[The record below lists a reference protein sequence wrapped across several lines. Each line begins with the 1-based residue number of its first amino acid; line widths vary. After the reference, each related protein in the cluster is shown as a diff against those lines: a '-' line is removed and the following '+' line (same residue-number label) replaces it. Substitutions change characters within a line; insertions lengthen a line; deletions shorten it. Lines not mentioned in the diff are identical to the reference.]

1 MARARRFAV
10 STYFIRQQRLTREH
24 LRDIAAAGFDT
35 IELFAERTHLDY
47 QSDAAVADLQQWL
60 AASGLELGSVHAPV
74 ADRLG
79 GGRQAP
85 ALNLASA
92 DAALREQAL
101 EETTRAL
108 YLARRLPIKTLVV
121 HLGVVTEPGAAPGI
135 NSREAARRSIEALA
149 KAAGPLGVTVAVE
162 LLQNELSRAGALVHF
177 VENVVADSRVSIC
190 LDLGHAR
197 LESDVADVVETVSEH
212 IALVHA
218 HDNRGRRDEHLI
230 PFEGT
235 IDWAP
240 ALTTLQKVGYDG
252 PVVFEVGLA
261 GSARDTL
268 ARMRTSRTRIDKVF
282 ASI

>member
-10 STYFIRQQRLTREH
+10 STYFIRHQRLTREH

-35 IELFAERTHLDY
+35 IELFADRTHLDY
-47 QSDAAVADLQQWL
+47 QSDAAVADFQQWL
-60 AASGLELGSVHAPV
+60 AASGLVVGSVHAPV

-101 EETTRAL
+101 DETTRAL
-108 YLARRLPIKTLVV
+108 HLARRLPIKAFVV
-121 HLGVVTEPGAAPGI
+121 HLGVVSAPGAAPGI
-135 NSREAARRSIEALA
+135 NSRDAARRSIEALA
-149 KAAGPLGVTVAVE
+149 KSAEPLGVTIAVE
-162 LLQNELSRAGALVHF
+162 LLPNELSRATGLVYF
-177 VENVVADSRVSIC
+177 VENVLADSRVSVC

-197 LESDVADVVETVSEH
+197 LEGDAADAVETVSEH

-235 IDWAP
+235 IDWAS
-240 ALTTLQKVGYDG
+240 ALTTLQKVGYEG
-252 PVVFEVGLA
+252 PVVLEVGLE

-268 ARMRTSRTRIDKVF
+268 ARMRTSRGRMERVF